1 MTITITLNGEAKDL
15 EKTMTVRELV
25 EFLAIKSPAMAVEVN
40 KRIIR
45 KDEFDTVSVADCDRI
60 EIVTFVGGG

>member
-45 KDEFDTVSVADCDRI
+45 KDEFDTVSVADGDRI